1 MHDIPK
7 NRKTSTKES
16 GHING
21 SNVAL
26 PRRHTA
32 WIHWLFKFRQLVTC
46 YPFSNADKNLE
57 GIQPVASI
65 THTTHGLRMSQLK
78 KALALGHAQ
87 AETSVQHKR
96 SAEKRTRKS
105 GLPAAPISTRYSA
118 SNLWSANFTDPRST
132 PRRSQAFKKAVLE
145 CTLGH
150 ELLIAHL
157 FRLR

>member
-32 WIHWLFKFRQLVTC
+32 WIHWHFKFRQLVTC

-96 SAEKRTRKS
+96 SAEKNEEVRVASRSHIHEILGFEPLLCKLYESAFNTQTIS
-105 GLPAAPISTRYSA
+105 GFQKGCP
-118 SNLWSANFTDPRST
+118 
-132 PRRSQAFKKAVLE
+132 
-145 CTLGH
+145 
-150 ELLIAHL
+150 
-157 FRLR
+157 